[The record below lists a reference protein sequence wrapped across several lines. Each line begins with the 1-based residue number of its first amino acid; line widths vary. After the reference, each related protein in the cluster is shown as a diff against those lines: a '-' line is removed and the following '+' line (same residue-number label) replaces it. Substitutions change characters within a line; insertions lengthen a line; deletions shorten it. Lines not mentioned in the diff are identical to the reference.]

1 MLKSIMKYKYLIA
14 LASIFG
20 LSGLCNFVV
29 SPIKAPVSLASP
41 SDYVIE
47 NEYMKVGINKYGA
60 VIHSIVLKKWN
71 NNYHNTPEV
80 ILNEASN
87 YSNCLQ
93 FDFVGENMPD
103 SKTSWSQLPSKNENE
118 IILKSTNNKLQ
129 FIKIIRLH
137 EEKIELENKILN
149 YNGLTR
155 YSHCIN
161 QAGDNTGN
169 FIVHTDKKTNST
181 MKNLK
186 HYPGLFNFYKKENIK
201 NFHITNEKDSFGF
214 KTSNNFCVM
223 IRSNNSNGVISYKA
237 NPNGIMI
244 TDERLTSSD
253 IKSEVIIIPNTYSML
268 KKYNLENI
276 QNYGFF
282 HIILKPIAI
291 MSDTIMEYFSNK
303 FLALIICIL
312 SFVTLFIPLFYLQYK
327 RKKDSNMIELKIAKN
342 LGLNA
347 GPEKMAWQL
356 FKFHGL
362 NLILNASINMISFYH
377 FNDSIIGNLFFTK
390 YASFLWIKD
399 MSMPDIASI
408 FNLFGLINIDL
419 PEPLAHF
426 GVIKL
431 LLLLVAYVN
440 IKYEFDTAQVK
451 NNEQSTLMY
460 LFLFII
466 IMFLSSVAQMI
477 TYIIFITLR
486 QILIG
491 IFDYYYTK
499 TNKNDYIQ
507 V

>member
-1 MLKSIMKYKYLIA
+1 
-14 LASIFG
+14 
-20 LSGLCNFVV
+20 
-29 SPIKAPVSLASP
+29 
-41 SDYVIE
+41 
-47 NEYMKVGINKYGA
+47 
-60 VIHSIVLKKWN
+60 
-71 NNYHNTPEV
+71 
-80 ILNEASN
+80 
-87 YSNCLQ
+87 
-93 FDFVGENMPD
+93 
-103 SKTSWSQLPSKNENE
+103 
-118 IILKSTNNKLQ
+118 
-129 FIKIIRLH
+129 
-137 EEKIELENKILN
+137 
-149 YNGLTR
+149 
-155 YSHCIN
+155 
-161 QAGDNTGN
+161 
-169 FIVHTDKKTNST
+169 
-181 MKNLK
+181 
-186 HYPGLFNFYKKENIK
+186 
-201 NFHITNEKDSFGF
+201 
-214 KTSNNFCVM
+214 
-223 IRSNNSNGVISYKA
+223 
-237 NPNGIMI
+237 
-244 TDERLTSSD
+244 
-253 IKSEVIIIPNTYSML
+253 
-268 KKYNLENI
+268 
-276 QNYGFF
+276 
-282 HIILKPIAI
+282 
-291 MSDTIMEYFSNK
+291 
-303 FLALIICIL
+303 
-312 SFVTLFIPLFYLQYK
+312 
-327 RKKDSNMIELKIAKN
+327 
-342 LGLNA
+342 
-347 GPEKMAWQL
+347 MAWQL